1 MEKENGIKEISFW
14 KSVILAVLLAAGIIF
29 FLFYLLQMAPLGKY
43 AFSADDARIQ
53 YIDYFSFYK
62 GILSGLNNPIYSFS
76 KGLGGNVWGVMAYY
90 LLSPLNGLI
99 VFFTQKKLNSFYDIL
114 VLLKFS
120 LASGTMAYY
129 LQKRFHGTIES
140 PFVILLGIC
149 YGLMQ
154 YNFEQAKNVMWLDPV
169 TLFPLL
175 LLGTYKVQRG
185 NSILFLSIVIGLAL
199 IFNWYMG
206 MIATMAAGFW
216 SVWESLGIAI
226 HQKSIEWKQWI
237 FYECKIIA
245 AILLGVCLAGAV
257 LVPAF
262 STMAGG
268 RAGIDWNVLNRRYI
282 GSNSSFLLGLQS
294 GAISTNQHVALFSGS
309 FTVFCSL
316 LWFINPK
323 GLLRNKLWVLGLLLL
338 LLPLF
343 YWRPAY
349 FLFSLLKNA
358 TSYWYRYSFVGI
370 FPFLYLA
377 GQALSCHAEKSI
389 FHSFRKYLLL
399 IYPVVVLFVAY
410 RRPFQPLKY
419 LIASICCFILLFI
432 FMEIRVRSNHLNWQR
447 MATLCIAGVTLC
459 EVMGNAYHV
468 MKLTRNPLVGQYE
481 QHTKEAQEQWDR
493 LQSMDSS
500 VYRINQTHPFLTE
513 DKNTSANFNEPLAFH
528 YPGIS
533 SYTSS
538 PDNIQMR
545 LMDSLGY
552 RQGSENLNVTVQ
564 SVLGADAL
572 LGVKYIHSKLD
583 IAELPLAFKEQLN
596 GEKTYRNPYAFPL
609 AFVVNQ
615 TAFREITYQKDPFL
629 YQNEVFS
636 ALAGE
641 RIEAYKPI
649 TYKRFVKKE
658 KQEIY
663 DLPRIS
669 GNAILY
675 GNIPTEKDVKGVL
688 DINGSYHQKYSD
700 WLTPS
705 VFYIPQVENKENHI
719 QFSYQQKT
727 SKIFQPQ
734 FYYLD
739 LAVLQKE
746 ADRHQKQAAIIVKMK
761 DGYVEIDA
769 DAQNNQALF
778 TSIPYDKGWHIQVN
792 GKTVKPIL
800 FADCLMGI
808 PMENGNN
815 KVIMEYHLP
824 GVKLGCAVSLIGVGI
839 LILIWRRQKKIKY

>member
-399 IYPVVVLFVAY
+399 IYP
-410 RRPFQPLKY
+410 
-419 LIASICCFILLFI
+419 
-432 FMEIRVRSNHLNWQR
+432 
-447 MATLCIAGVTLC
+447 
-459 EVMGNAYHV
+459 
-468 MKLTRNPLVGQYE
+468 
-481 QHTKEAQEQWDR
+481 
-493 LQSMDSS
+493 
-500 VYRINQTHPFLTE
+500 
-513 DKNTSANFNEPLAFH
+513 
-528 YPGIS
+528 
-533 SYTSS
+533 
-538 PDNIQMR
+538 
-545 LMDSLGY
+545 
-552 RQGSENLNVTVQ
+552 
-564 SVLGADAL
+564 
-572 LGVKYIHSKLD
+572 
-583 IAELPLAFKEQLN
+583 
-596 GEKTYRNPYAFPL
+596 
-609 AFVVNQ
+609 
-615 TAFREITYQKDPFL
+615 
-629 YQNEVFS
+629 
-636 ALAGE
+636 
-641 RIEAYKPI
+641 
-649 TYKRFVKKE
+649 
-658 KQEIY
+658 
-663 DLPRIS
+663 
-669 GNAILY
+669 
-675 GNIPTEKDVKGVL
+675 
-688 DINGSYHQKYSD
+688 
-700 WLTPS
+700 
-705 VFYIPQVENKENHI
+705 
-719 QFSYQQKT
+719 
-727 SKIFQPQ
+727 
-734 FYYLD
+734 
-739 LAVLQKE
+739 
-746 ADRHQKQAAIIVKMK
+746 
-761 DGYVEIDA
+761 
-769 DAQNNQALF
+769 
-778 TSIPYDKGWHIQVN
+778 
-792 GKTVKPIL
+792 
-800 FADCLMGI
+800 
-808 PMENGNN
+808 
-815 KVIMEYHLP
+815 
-824 GVKLGCAVSLIGVGI
+824 
-839 LILIWRRQKKIKY
+839 